1 MRHTIRIH
9 LLILLFALPLFAQ
22 AQESLKGLVLEVL
35 DGQEVPLE
43 GANVYWQDTSIG
55 TITDEDGNVLSWAS
69 GGSAGFKGARE
80 STPYAAQITSEQA
93 VEKAKSLHGLE
104 TVDVYVKGIGVG
116 REQAIRGLLSAG
128 VELRAIYDVTPIPHN
143 GCRKKKVR
151 RM

>member
-55 TITDEDGNVLSWAS
+55 TITDEDGKFSVPYS
-69 GGSAGFKGARE
+69 GEYNQLVISYIGFETKTLKVNSNRFIGSFSNR
-80 STPYAAQITSEQA
+80 
-93 VEKAKSLHGLE
+93 L
-104 TVDVYVKGIGVG
+104 
-116 REQAIRGLLSAG
+116 
-128 VELRAIYDVTPIPHN
+128 PILT
-143 GCRKKKVR
+143 K
-151 RM
+151 